1 MFLLIYELLWIFFDI
16 CSDLI
21 EEKLLCWLLE
31 LLNMFGFNTNYIL
44 KNCGWWY
51 VSLLHFICIMVVG
64 RKRKIVEKLNE
75 LEEAKKWWWKVKVNE
90 RRIKKGMRSLVW
102 KKKIYFGKTPN
113 EECIWVWTHI
123 LWWKLENNSTL
134 YDCVS
139 HSHMHFI

>member
-64 RKRKIVEKLNE
+64 KKRKIVEKLNE
-75 LEEAKKWWWKVKVNE
+75 MEEAKKMMMKS
-90 RRIKKGMRSLVW
+90 KGLW
-102 KKKIYFGKTPN
+102 KKN
-113 EECIWVWTHI
+113 
-123 LWWKLENNSTL
+123 
-134 YDCVS
+134 
-139 HSHMHFI
+139 